1 MLTMKWCLILEI
13 FDTVVVLTPDLRPL
27 GDTVFHLMEWVESG
41 GDVMFA
47 MTLQKDEVTSAIEHK
62 LGIINASDTYAKVE
76 EVSIKMA
83 LCWERGRIMLL
94 ISPLILL
101 GQLSLMIMQRF
112 T

>member
-1 MLTMKWCLILEI
+1 
-13 FDTVVVLTPDLRPL
+13 
-27 GDTVFHLMEWVESG
+27 MEWVESG

-76 EVSIKMA
+76 EVSIKNGFMLGAGQDYA
-83 LCWERGRIMLL
+83 LDK
-94 ISPLILL
+94 PLILL